1 MARTRVRWGRVAGLS
16 AKVVLVLGSLVGRA
30 GAGGPSDAPPSRPVS
45 VYVVRSGETVWGI
58 ARSLV
63 GEEGD
68 PRPVVDALVRANHLA
83 GGTVQPG
90 ERLIVPTL

>member
-1 MARTRVRWGRVAGLS
+1 M
-16 AKVVLVLGSLVGRA
+16 VLVLGSLAGRA
-30 GAGGPSDAPPSRPVS
+30 GAGGPSDAPRSRPAS
-45 VYVVRSGETVWGI
+45 VHVVRSGETVWGI

-68 PRPVVDALVRANHLA
+68 PRPVVDALVRANHLT

-90 ERLIVPTL
+90 ERLIVPAR

>member
-1 MARTRVRWGRVAGLS
+1 M
-16 AKVVLVLGSLVGRA
+16 VLVLGSLAGRA
-30 GAGGPSDAPPSRPVS
+30 GAGGPSEGPASPPAS
-45 VYVVRSGETVWGI
+45 VHVVRSGETVWGI

-68 PRPVVDALVRANHLA
+68 PRPVVDALVRANHLT

-90 ERLIVPTL
+90 ERLIVPAA